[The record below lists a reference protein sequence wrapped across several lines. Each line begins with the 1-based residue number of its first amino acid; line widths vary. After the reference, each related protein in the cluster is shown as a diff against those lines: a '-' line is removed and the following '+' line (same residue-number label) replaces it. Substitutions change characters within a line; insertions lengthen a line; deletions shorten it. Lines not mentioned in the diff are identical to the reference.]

1 MRSGPGR
8 SAVALLA
15 FAAAGSWAAP
25 EARPEP
31 GRHVAELCV
40 ATSPSAPPSCG
51 PAQAD
56 VRTNGTMSL
65 RVDDVVYRLEL
76 HSSQVDIVIMHNLVQ
91 IDEFTVPYE
100 WAGSTLRFND
110 GDRASRYEI
119 RFMPSKAGKR

>member
-1 MRSGPGR
+1 MRNRGPGGF
-8 SAVALLA
+8 AAALLA
-15 FAAAGSWAAP
+15 LAAAGAWAAS
-25 EARPEP
+25 EARPGP

-56 VRTNGTMSL
+56 VRANGTMSL

-76 HSSQVDIVIMHNLVQ
+76 HSSQVDIVVMHNLVQ

-119 RFMPSKAGKR
+119 RFTPGRR